1 MNTYDY
7 LKTLDLNDIYSLDD
21 NTQILNELISISEIL
36 KQYLLLD
43 FERLTIE
50 PKTIEILGVEYDNPY
65 YRQSA
70 TGIIYKIHFL
80 NEENFKINIE
90 VLVDFHK
97 ILINT
102 KGKAKSIELH
112 DFDSKILSKHN
123 YEFKTDLREIL

>member
-7 LKTLDLNDIYSLDD
+7 LKTLDLNNVYSQDD
-21 NTQILNELISISEIL
+21 NTQILNELISISEIF

-50 PKTIEILGVEYDNPY
+50 PKTIEILGVEYDNPD

-90 VLVDFHK
+90 VLIDFHK

-102 KGKAKSIELH
+102 KGKAKNIKLH
-112 DFDSKILSKHN
+112 DLDSKILSKHN
-123 YEFKTDLREIL
+123 YEFKTDLKEIL